1 MGHLQRWK
9 WALRRKGKEMYY
21 KGKGA
26 FVTIPRAVI
35 RGEKGHKCEGEKGI
49 YYKAKGAHVKVK
61 CAFIGREKKH
71 Y

>member
-1 MGHLQRWK
+1 
-9 WALRRKGKEMYY
+9 MYY